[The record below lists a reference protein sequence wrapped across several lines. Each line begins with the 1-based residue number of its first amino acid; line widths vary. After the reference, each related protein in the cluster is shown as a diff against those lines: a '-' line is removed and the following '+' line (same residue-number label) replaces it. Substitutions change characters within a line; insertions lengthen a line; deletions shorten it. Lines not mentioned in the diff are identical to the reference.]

1 MTSDGGGDYN
11 PRDYPAVAV
20 TVDVALFAI
29 RDDELHILL
38 IQRGVEPFAGAWALP
53 GGFIQAGE
61 DLDAAAARELAEETG
76 VTEDAIYLEQL
87 RTYGSPGRDPRMRVV
102 TVAYWGACA
111 SLPAPL
117 GSTDAAHA
125 ELVEVSQVEAGEI
138 KLAFDHEAI
147 VRDALE
153 RVRAKLE
160 YTALAARFCPPE
172 FTISELR
179 RVYETVWN
187 TRLDPGNFQR
197 KVRENRSFRQVGQST
212 PTSRSIYQS
221 AGPAQRMNVNRVEQA
236 PFRTRQILAR
246 LQRTGCPKRH
256 ALSGPDE
263 RGSAA
268 AGRLRCGLPLIPISR
283 SIPRSRGDGRP
294 GMPDQR
300 CNEAGSGPI
309 RALRAGRQA
318 RGKRLS
324 GHCRQP
330 RADRRGAI
338 AVACRPP
345 PSRPGMQRWIGKR
358 RLALGTRL
366 GPVLQLI
373 YP

>member
-1 MTSDGGGDYN
+1 MRSDGIGDYN

-29 RDDELHILL
+29 REDELHILL

-53 GGFIQAGE
+53 GGFVQPGE

-87 RTYGSPGRDPRMRVV
+87 RSYGSPERDPRMRVV

-117 GSTDAAHA
+117 GSSDAAHA
-125 ELVEVSQVEAGEI
+125 ELVQVSQVEDGEI
-138 KLAFDHEAI
+138 ELAFDHEAI

-179 RVYETVWN
+179 KVYETVWN

-197 KVRENRSFRQVGQST
+197 KVRENRSFQQVGH
-212 PTSRSIYQS
+212 PTLASGSVHLS
-221 AGPAQRMNVNRVEQA
+221 ARPAQQLEFDRVEVSQDLA
-236 PFRTRQILAR
+236 DEALASEASEFRLPEAAR
-246 LQRTGCPKRH
+246 LQQPGGTRS
-256 ALSGPDE
+256 SGGRPA
-263 RGSAA
+263 SLWI
-268 AGRLRCGLPLIPISR
+268 AGDSDLTLNSP
-283 SIPRSRGDGRP
+283 IPRRRAT
-294 GMPDQR
+294 R
-300 CNEAGSGPI
+300 EA
-309 RALRAGRQA
+309 
-318 RGKRLS
+318 
-324 GHCRQP
+324 
-330 RADRRGAI
+330 
-338 AVACRPP
+338 
-345 PSRPGMQRWIGKR
+345 
-358 RLALGTRL
+358 
-366 GPVLQLI
+366 
-373 YP
+373 